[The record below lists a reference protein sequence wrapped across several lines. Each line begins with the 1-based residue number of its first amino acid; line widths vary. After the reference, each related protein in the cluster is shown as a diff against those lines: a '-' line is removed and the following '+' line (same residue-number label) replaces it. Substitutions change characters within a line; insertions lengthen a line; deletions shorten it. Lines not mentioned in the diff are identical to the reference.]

1 MLLFIIVILLLL
13 PYAFDGPEKRCLNC
27 HICHKPTVFCSLP
40 GKKLF
45 PAQGIFAACPARKI

>member
-45 PAQGIFAACPARKI
+45 PAQGILLQQKLE